1 MTMGRPS
8 HEAQVRLAGDEGDQA
23 QPTQRV
29 VINHHR
35 APRVAWS
42 VDVATGGHM
51 LHLAL
56 AQCVFNNVL
65 RIAHDRGLAL
75 GDVAVVADGD
85 FNAEGT
91 ASTGIACSIQV
102 SGAAD
107 RSDLTSLA
115 EAAFSDSSIVAILRR
130 GGPVELTSVRATPE
144 PDPRPSTG

>member
-1 MTMGRPS
+1 MTKRRPS
-8 HEAQVRLAGDEGDQA
+8 HLAQVRLAADGGDPA
-23 QPTQRV
+23 QRTQRV
-29 VINHHR
+29 VIRHHR

-65 RIAHDRGLAL
+65 RIAQDRGLTV
-75 GDVAVVADGD
+75 GDVMVVADGD

-91 ASTGIACSIQV
+91 ASTVIDCSIEL
-102 SGAAD
+102 SGATD

-115 EAAFSDSSIVAILRR
+115 EAAFNDSSVVAILRR
-130 GGPVELTSVRATPE
+130 GGPVELTSVRATHQPHPE
-144 PDPRPSTG
+144 PSTG